1 MFNCRRLVLLCCL
14 IFSTLNAHGQID
26 SIRHQYSKTKIALK
40 DIIGIWNW
48 QHSDSSIQR
57 LSFVNNKNQSVS
69 IPEIRHGAGPYTF
82 FIVKDS
88 VEVNGSAAN
97 WPPYYCT
104 IKQLDKNSVELLF
117 YNVQFQGVTVISC
130 RREKE

>member
-1 MFNCRRLVLLCCL
+1 MFNSRHLILLCCL
-14 IFSTLNAHGQID
+14 IFSTLIAHGQID
-26 SIRHQYSKTKIALK
+26 SIRHHYSKTKITLT
-40 DIIGIWNW
+40 DIIGNWSW

-57 LSFVNNKNQSVS
+57 LSFVNYKNQSVS
-69 IPEIRHGAGPYTF
+69 IPEIRHGVGPYTF
-82 FIVKDS
+82 HIVKDS

-104 IKQLDKNSVELLF
+104 IKQLNKNSIELLF
-117 YNVQFQGVTVISC
+117 YNVQFEGITIISC

>member
-1 MFNCRRLVLLCCL
+1 MFNCRRLILLCCL
-14 IFSTLNAHGQID
+14 ILSTLDAHGQID
-26 SIRHQYSKTKIALK
+26 SIRQQYSKTKIALK
-40 DIIGIWNW
+40 DIIGNWNW

-69 IPEIRHGAGPYTF
+69 IPEIRHGAGQYTF
-82 FIVKDS
+82 FIIKDS

-104 IKQLDKNSVELLF
+104 IKQLDKNSIELLF